1 MKNPLLVK
9 GSPPPLL
16 DREFTI
22 VGKPVNRR
30 DALEKVTGRAEYSGD
45 IRLPNM
51 LHGKI
56 LRCPYPRAR
65 IVRLDTRGAENLP
78 GVKAILTKENTR
90 GWLTYWYK
98 IPQIAF
104 PECVTYE
111 GQEVAAVA
119 AEDITTA
126 QKALDSIHVEYEI
139 LPPTL
144 NAEKA
149 LTEPRPPL
157 IADEEYPGSEVF
169 DRKEY
174 VISRGDITKGFQ
186 AADVVI
192 EDTYTTQT
200 QYHGTIQ
207 TRACVASWDGKNL
220 TLWDAIQGV
229 WITKETM
236 AQSFGISPEN
246 VRVIVKYLGGGFGS
260 KANSYRISYY
270 AAKLSMLTGRP
281 VRLEH
286 SRREEFLVHAHRW
299 DCKIDLKMG
308 AKKDGALVAISQT
321 AIVNIGAAA
330 WKENYFPQMIIW
342 HTSNLYECPNV
353 DLKQVGVYTNLQLT
367 GPQRGP
373 LNMPAIFALE
383 SHMDRMAEALG
394 MDPLEFRLK
403 NYTMYGADETSEAIY
418 VTKSG
423 TTGEG
428 VKSALN
434 EDSRRIPYSS
444 KKLDECMKRVTASI
458 GWEKRKEYQVTK
470 GYTKR
475 RGVGMAS
482 FIVFQG
488 VGLPPYEAHADVT
501 IEHDGVIRLY
511 IGVVDIGA
519 GQQTIFSMIAAEEL
533 GVNLDDMV
541 TIYGDTENTR
551 YAPSCF
557 ASRCTAEMGPAV
569 LKAAAEARQRLF
581 ELVAPT
587 LGVRPEELESKWGT
601 IYVKKNPAVSMG
613 FAAACRHIDPESPLK
628 GSGSRS
634 PNPHDPC
641 FATFGAH
648 AVEVEVD
655 TGTGQVD
662 IVKVAAAHD
671 FGRAINPKLCTSQIY
686 GGIEF
691 GVGYALSEEG
701 LFDPRTGKFLNPNL
715 YLYKMPTA
723 LDMPLYVDPILVE
736 GEDPYFA
743 YSAKGAGEN
752 TSTPLPAAI
761 RNAIYNATGAW
772 FNHLPITADKI
783 LAAMK
788 EKEKG
793 REKGCCTNCLTLST

>member
-9 GSPPPLL
+9 GAPPPRLE
-16 DREFTI
+16 REFTI

-30 DALEKVTGRAEYSGD
+30 DAPEKVTGRAEYTGD
-45 IRLPNM
+45 IKLPNM
-51 LHGKI
+51 LYGKI
-56 LRCPYPRAR
+56 LRCPHPRAR
-65 IVRLDTRGAENLP
+65 IVRLDTSDAESLP
-78 GVKAILTKENTR
+78 GVRAILTKENTG

-104 PECVTYE
+104 PECLTYE

-119 AEDITTA
+119 AEDISTA
-126 QKALDSIHVEYEI
+126 QRALDLIHVEYEI

-144 NAEKA
+144 NAEAA
-149 LTEPRPPL
+149 LSEPRPPL
-157 IADEEYPGSEVF
+157 IADEEYPGSDIF
-169 DRKEY
+169 DREEFA
-174 VISRGDITKGFQ
+174 IRRGDITKGFQ
-186 AADVVI
+186 EAEVVI
-192 EDTYTTQT
+192 EDDYSTQT

-207 TRACVASWDGKNL
+207 TRVCVASWDGKNL

-229 WITKETM
+229 WITKETL
-236 AQSFGISPEN
+236 AKSFGIPPEN
-246 VRVIVKYLGGGFGS
+246 IRVIVKNLGGGFGS

-281 VRLEH
+281 VRMEH
-286 SRREEFLVHAHRW
+286 TRREEFLVHAHRW
-299 DCKIDLKMG
+299 DCRIYLRMG
-308 AKKDGALVAISQT
+308 VRKDGTLTAISQK

-353 DLKQVGVYTNLQLT
+353 DLRQVGVFTNLQLT

-403 NYTMYGADETSEAIY
+403 NYTLYGADETSEAIY

-423 TTGEG
+423 APGEDRQ
-428 VKSALN
+428 SAPN
-434 EDSRRIPYSS
+434 EDRRRIPYSS
-444 KKLDECMKRVTASI
+444 KKLDECMRRVTASI
-458 GWEKRKEYQVTK
+458 GWEKRSGYRASNGDGKRK
-470 GYTKR
+470 GL
-475 RGVGMAS
+475 GMAS

-488 VGLPPYEAHADVT
+488 VGLPPYEANADVT
-501 IEHDGVIRLY
+501 IGHDGVIKLY

-533 GVNLDDMV
+533 GVNLDDIG
-541 TIYGDTENTR
+541 THYGDTENTR

-557 ASRCTAEMGPAV
+557 ASRCTSEMGPAV
-569 LKAAAEARQRLF
+569 LKAASEARQRLF
-581 ELVAPT
+581 ELVAPS
-587 LGVRPEELESKWGT
+587 LGVRSEDLESKWGT
-601 IYVKKNPAVSMG
+601 VYVKRNPAVCMG
-613 FAAACRHIDPESPLK
+613 FGEACRHIDPSSPIK
-628 GSGSRS
+628 GSGSRA
-634 PNPHDPC
+634 PNPDYPN

-655 TGTGQVD
+655 TETGQVD
-662 IVKVAAAHD
+662 ILKVAAAHD
-671 FGRAINPKLCTSQIY
+671 FGKAINPKLCTSQIH

-691 GVGYALSEEG
+691 GVGYTLSEEG
-701 LFDPRTGKFLNPNL
+701 LFDSRTGKFLNPNL
-715 YLYKMPTA
+715 HLYQMPTC
-723 LDMPLYVDPILVE
+723 LDMPLQVDPILVE

-761 RNAIYNATGAW
+761 RNAIYNATGVW

-783 LAAMK
+783 LTALR
-788 EKEKG
+788 EKG
-793 REKGCCTNCLTLST
+793 R